1 MLAVYSLTCGSVTAQ
16 KSSEKIK
23 AEIMETLKQWNN
35 AGKNANL
42 DQIMAL
48 YDNTDNIFMAGSD
61 SGEIFKGKDQ
71 IKGWLALLLK
81 NNSFS
86 WEMNRIDIDYNG
98 KTAWVFVDGAMIV
111 TNSKGK
117 SRRTPYRFIGVLVNK
132 NGNWKWRLFNGS
144 VPQGH

>member
-1 MLAVYSLTCGSVTAQ
+1 MLKLSNLIKTIMKKITLFLFLLAVYSLTCGSVTAQ

-86 WEMNRIDIDYNG
+86 WEMNRIDIDY
-98 KTAWVFVDGAMIV
+98 I
-111 TNSKGK
+111 SQH
-117 SRRTPYRFIGVLVNK
+117 R
-132 NGNWKWRLFNGS
+132 
-144 VPQGH
+144 